1 MAEDIRT
8 SGSPGS
14 VLPGDTALAGSSPAP
29 SPASP
34 WDIDTDWWGPAW
46 DTVTATGRLE
56 PGLSGHDRSSGTR
69 SGSRR
74 PATAPPQPAAPAKAR
89 PRPAVTAKDL
99 APPAAAAKDQAR
111 PGAQPSSPASSPD
124 PSWRQTL
131 ATTVSLWRSR
141 RRPAASP
148 AGTAAAAADAAP
160 PVRSRARLR
169 LVSVAVLGLG
179 VLAAGAG
186 AAGLVV
192 ANGSPASAARLPSQP
207 SPVAAPTGQTVTQ
220 TWQAADLPVPKPVEL
235 TIPSIG
241 VKAPITTLGLNRDGT
256 LQVPASTT
264 VTGWYTN
271 SPSPGATGAAVIAGH
286 VDSRTG
292 PGVFFWLRNMRPG
305 DKIYVQRA
313 DKTLAVFTVTGV
325 QTYAKNHFPTAS
337 VYGAVPDAELRLIT
351 CGGTFDSAKGS
362 YLSNVV
368 VYARLSS

>member
-14 VLPGDTALAGSSPAP
+14 VLPGDTALAGSSPNP

-34 WDIDTDWWGPAW
+34 WDIDADWWGPAW
-46 DTVTATGRLE
+46 SAVTPTGRLE

-69 SGSRR
+69 SGARSSV
-74 PATAPPQPAAPAKAR
+74 TAPPRPAAVSKAR
-89 PRPAVTAKDL
+89 PRPAVSRDPARTGDTAKNQPL
-99 APPAAAAKDQAR
+99 L
-111 PGAQPSSPASSPD
+111 GALPSSPASSPD

-141 RRPAASP
+141 HRSASSP
-148 AGTAAAAADAAP
+148 AGTAAAAPDAASP
-160 PVRSRARLR
+160 ARSRPRLR

-207 SPVAAPTGQTVTQ
+207 SPVAVPTGQTVTQ
-220 TWQAADLPVPKPVEL
+220 TWQAAALPVPKPVEL

-256 LQVPASTT
+256 LQVPGSTT

-292 PGVFFWLRNMRPG
+292 PGVFFWLRNLRPG

-313 DKTLAVFTVTGV
+313 DKTLAVFTVTAV
-325 QTYAKNHFPTAS
+325 QTYAKNRFPTAS

-351 CGGTFDSAKGS
+351 CGGTFDYAKGS